1 MMKRT
6 NQSQILDL
14 LVLVLCYLFLMSL
27 MPSKQFL
34 LAMDM
39 AKSVS
44 KGGAS
49 KFAGI

>member
-1 MMKRT
+1 MMKQT
-6 NQSQILDL
+6 SQSQILDL

-34 LAMDM
+34 LAMAM

-49 KFAGI
+49 KFVGI